1 MPIQLLVKVAGT
13 SHEEKSMVS
22 FLLVKS
28 LWFVRVCFVEVVE
41 EDGMRPVAGQDRGFG
56 GVESKLLVTNESYR

>member
-28 LWFVRVCFVEVVE
+28 LWYVRVCFVEVVE
-41 EDGMRPVAGQDRGFG
+41 EDGDAPYRWSRSRFWRGRVKAAGD
-56 GVESKLLVTNESYR
+56 